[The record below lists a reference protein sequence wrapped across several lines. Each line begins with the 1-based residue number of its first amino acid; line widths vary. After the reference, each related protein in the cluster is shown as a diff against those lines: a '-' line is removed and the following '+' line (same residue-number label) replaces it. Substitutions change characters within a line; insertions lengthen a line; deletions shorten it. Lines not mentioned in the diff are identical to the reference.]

1 MKRTGLLRDHASSHP
16 GQTLQSAQLAV
27 SPTVAQHLPPWS
39 PCSPSRSLS
48 IIEGCESPWLAG
60 WLACWMPLRCGE
72 RPISKMAIGQGRHG
86 WGMRTGNHLETP
98 DDAFVIS
105 HDGSRQGREGI
116 PGDERGANIP
126 MLQPA
131 CAGGSPRHP
140 THGARLCRHSLR
152 LTRPVAAAVLALR
165 GASLFSRLNLSSTL
179 CVRYQASATNLGLA
193 HAT

>member
-1 MKRTGLLRDHASSHP
+1 
-16 GQTLQSAQLAV
+16 
-27 SPTVAQHLPPWS
+27 
-39 PCSPSRSLS
+39 
-48 IIEGCESPWLAG
+48 
-60 WLACWMPLRCGE
+60 
-72 RPISKMAIGQGRHG
+72 MAIGQGRQGRHG

-131 CAGGSPRHP
+131 CSGGPPRHP

-165 GASLFSRLNLSSTL
+165 VQCSPVTANKTAVCQGSKGSWILSSSCLGRRRTL
-179 CVRYQASATNLGLA
+179 PAAADKTGPPSGAIQGHVLRRSGAQANAWQPAAGQ
-193 HAT
+193 